1 MIATKKTMTV
11 LLVLV
16 FEMTKGN
23 SNKNI
28 FIIDAPRRLF
38 LVHCKIRS
46 KIR

>member
-28 FIIDAPRRLF
+28 FYHRCAQKTVPCALQD
-38 LVHCKIRS
+38 
-46 KIR
+46 